1 MSLINA
7 SLLFGIGLAALPV
20 ILHMMMRAKPKRI
33 EFPALRLL
41 KSRRTSNSRRMQVRH
56 LLLLLL
62 RTLLIAVLVLAIA
75 RPSLPAARYGLRW
88 WEWLILASIGLIST
102 LAYLSLRH
110 RTSVRH
116 AASFDLKERRSRLR
130 LWSVVLGSLAAMIAV
145 GIPWGLRVRGELAT
159 PGNEA
164 TENVPIAAVF
174 LIDTSVSMNYRFENK
189 TRLDQA
195 RMIVREHLGRLPAGS
210 RAAVSGL
217 GPEDDI
223 VFQADLA
230 GAASRLETLETTTVP
245 ESINRR
251 LKAAIQFQIDDRV
264 QDQER
269 MGTGGTADTHA
280 REIYVLTD
288 FSKTAWREPDESGL
302 SDALKAASWLQVYLV
317 DVAVPQPV
325 NDSVSKLKLSEETSI
340 AGRDLLLSIT
350 VSSTSGSPEL
360 RRVETFLVENGIET
374 PASAPQ
380 NVKIE
385 NGAAQVNMTLRIA
398 GTQPFVEGIVRL
410 TSEDPL
416 PEDNFRAFTC
426 GVRTRPH
433 VLLIADRLDESKY
446 LRNSL
451 QPLELEQQGI
461 KYCECTSVTTAQA
474 GQQTLSN
481 FDVVMVVNCQRPEEQ
496 LWESLRNF
504 ANAGGGVFVVAGS
517 NRLDMNAW
525 MADAAKDLLP
535 GTPLQFVNFN
545 TEPGNLKLV
554 TDQHAITREFAED
567 ETARVELSRAAF
579 DRCRAIDPHPSAT
592 TLLGFT
598 GPGDRPALLE
608 RAVGQ
613 GRCLMFTSAMD
624 NLGDGG
630 SQWNNFVADNWA
642 FLMLTDKI
650 LQYLTGASGTKR
662 NYVAG
667 QTIVIPVPA
676 SQRFDRYLLRRP
688 GLRQTSDSMSPEESA
703 VLITDA
709 HELGHYRLKPF
720 ESRSPF
726 EAAFAVNMR
735 DEESNLEKI
744 RDDQLTAMLAG
755 NNVAIVHEVEEL
767 QRVVRAGRLGI
778 EVFPVLMGIVILL
791 FCAEHLMA
799 NYFYDEESTQNAAG
813 PPGTARTAGQL
824 A

>member
-7 SLLFGIGLAALPV
+7 SLLFGIGLATLPV
-20 ILHMMMRAKPKRI
+20 ILHMIMRAKPKRI

-41 KSRRTSNSRRMQVRH
+41 KSRQTSNSRRMQLRH

-62 RTLLIAVLVLAIA
+62 RTLLIAVLVLALA

-88 WEWLILASIGLIST
+88 WEWLTLASTGLISALT
-102 LAYLSLRH
+102 YFWLRH

-116 AASFDLKERRSRLR
+116 AAAFDLKERRSRLR

-174 LIDTSVSMNYRFENK
+174 IIDTSVSMNYRFENK
-189 TRLDQA
+189 TRLEQA
-195 RMIVREHLGRLPAGS
+195 RTIVQEHLGRLPAGS

-302 SDALKAASWLQVYLV
+302 SDALKASSWLQVYLV
-317 DVAVPQPV
+317 DIAVPQPI
-325 NDSVSKLKLSEETSI
+325 NDSLSHLKLSEETSV
-340 AGRDLLLSIT
+340 AGRDLLLSMT
-350 VSSTSGSPEL
+350 VSSTSGAPEL
-360 RRVETFLVENGIET
+360 RRVETFVVENGVET
-374 PASAPQ
+374 PAGAPQ

-385 NGAAQVNMTLRIA
+385 NGAAQVNMTLRVA

-426 GVRTRPH
+426 GIRTRPH

-446 LRNSL
+446 LRNAL
-451 QPLELEQQGI
+451 QPMELEKQGI

-474 GQQTLSN
+474 GQQTFSN

-517 NRLDMNAW
+517 NRIDLNAW
-525 MADAAKDLLP
+525 MTDAARNLLP

-545 TEPGNLKLV
+545 TEPGNLKLA

-579 DRCRAIDPHPSAT
+579 DRCRAIDPDPSAI
-592 TLLGFT
+592 TLLGFS

-608 RAVGQ
+608 RTVGQ

-624 NLGDGG
+624 NLQDGG
-630 SQWNNFVADNWA
+630 SQWNNFVVDNWA

-650 LQYLTGASGTKR
+650 LQYLTGASGAKR

-688 GLRQTSDSMSPEESA
+688 GLRQTAGVLPPDESA

-709 HELGHYRLKPF
+709 HEVGHYRLKPF

-726 EAAFAVNMR
+726 DAAFTVNMR

-744 RDDQLTAMLAG
+744 RDDQINAMLAG
-755 NNVAIVHEVEEL
+755 SNVSIVHAVEEL

-778 EVFPVLMGIVILL
+778 EVFPVLMGVVILL

-799 NYFYDEESTQNAAG
+799 NYFYDDDSSQTSAGNLKTQPAARQ
-813 PPGTARTAGQL
+813 PG
-824 A
+824 